1 MFRLLKLTPPNGWNA
16 VAWELAIVT
25 LGVLI
30 ALGAQQAVQA
40 VNDRENVAQLR
51 SAFKGELAD
60 VRARWEHMRAQDR
73 CTLQRIAALERW
85 VATAPADAVLR
96 DAYGVFLWN
105 MHSEAW
111 DIATTSPA
119 AAHIPLEER
128 LAYASLYGAVDNW
141 REYLAEE
148 RTNINALRALFATAN
163 EPDNRPEIRVRL
175 AHARNFVDRRQ
186 KNYPFL
192 FTRFDALGIAAD
204 PSKLTMRFDV
214 QSLCRPLS
222 A

>member
-1 MFRLLKLTPPNGWNA
+1 MFRLLKLKPPNGWNA
-16 VAWELAIVT
+16 VGWELAIVT

-40 VNDRENVAQLR
+40 VNDQASVAQLR

-73 CTLQRIAALERW
+73 CTLWRIDALEHWMTAAPTNAALN
-85 VATAPADAVLR
+85 
-96 DAYGVFLWN
+96 DAYGAFLWN

-111 DIATTSPA
+111 DMATTSPA

-128 LAYASLYGAVDNW
+128 LAYASLYGALDNW
-141 REYLAEE
+141 REYLADE
-148 RTNINALRALFATAN
+148 RSNIDALRALFATADQ
-163 EPDNRPEIRVRL
+163 PDNRRQIRARL

-192 FTRFDALGIAAD
+192 FARFNRLGIVAD
-204 PSKLTMRFDV
+204 PSKLTIEFDV
-214 QSLCRPLS
+214 NTLCRPLQS
-222 A
+222 